1 MSAKRKFWLAGLV
14 LAGIGVVLARVV
26 AERYVEPIP
35 KLALFGAGTLLAFAG
50 LALIMVGIKKG
61 LK

>member
-26 AERYVEPIP
+26 SQRLDQPLP
-35 KLALFGAGTLLAFAG
+35 KLVMFGLGSILAFAG
-50 LALIMVGIKKG
+50 LGVIMFGIRKN